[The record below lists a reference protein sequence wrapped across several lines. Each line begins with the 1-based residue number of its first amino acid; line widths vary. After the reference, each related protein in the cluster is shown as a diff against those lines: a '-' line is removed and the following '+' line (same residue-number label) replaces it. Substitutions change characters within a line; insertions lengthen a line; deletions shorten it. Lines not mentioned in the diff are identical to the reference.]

1 MALTYGECINRV
13 QRLVGSV
20 TGAQAKAIDRAYVS
34 GLLHQNRRE
43 LLPMFPQGW
52 HTNATYWSRNL
63 TLLGST
69 APIPGW
75 PTVPLPSEFL
85 DLAGGI
91 PNVSPLVGEARPVSR
106 MFYDEGQFQAAVSQ
120 MTNENL
126 GEFLFL
132 QHGLALAYWP
142 VPRVDRTVIVS
153 FVACPP
159 DVTNDYDAFFYFP
172 ERAYNILFSK
182 SAADARA
189 FDDDVAAMQ
198 ALDARYEREWARAM
212 ALQTQISANDPAKIK
227 QG

>member
-20 TGAQAKAIDRAYVS
+20 TGAQAKAIDREYVG

-52 HTNATYWSRNL
+52 HTNLTYKSGAV
-63 TLLGST
+63 TLGQVLSST
-69 APIPGW
+69 IW
-75 PTVPLPSEFL
+75 PLVALPSGFL

-91 PNVSPLVGEARPVSR
+91 PSVVPIVGQARPVSR
-106 MFYDEGQFQAAVSQ
+106 MFYDEGQFQAAANQ
-120 MTNENL
+120 MTNEGL

-132 QHGLALAYWP
+132 QHGTDLAYWP
-142 VPRVDRTVIVS
+142 FPTIERSVIIS
-153 FVACPP
+153 YVALPP
-159 DVTNDYDAFFYFP
+159 DVTDYNALFHFP
-172 ERAYNILFSK
+172 ERAYNILFAK
-182 SAADARA
+182 TSADCKA
-189 FDDDVAAMQ
+189 FDDDAATMQ

-212 ALQTQISANDPAKIK
+212 ALQANISANDPAKMK